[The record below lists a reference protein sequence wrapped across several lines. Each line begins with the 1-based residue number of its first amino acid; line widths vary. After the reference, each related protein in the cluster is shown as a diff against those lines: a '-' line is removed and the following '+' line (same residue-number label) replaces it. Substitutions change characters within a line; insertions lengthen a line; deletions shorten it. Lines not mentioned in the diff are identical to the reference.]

1 MCAKKMQSE
10 NPRLVELARKINEGY
25 GKLVGAM
32 RTSLEQAKEIGL
44 ALLEAKMDVQ
54 LKGDLQFHKWIE
66 ENCKVSVPQAQR
78 YMRVAKMW
86 KDLKEQ
92 MTEKELEDLTLVGA
106 LKLLSHKGKG
116 ETAPVTKTVPAKLTI
131 STKDLNEHLA
141 YADDIEFKEKSSAS
155 KLVEKQAAQI
165 AQQILRLVSDEEGLK
180 DRDGNPLDK
189 IAVALAVLGQ
199 IKFSLDA
206 DLLFNVVDEVETA
219 EVVVSDTTESNTS
232 QASQPDVEAHR
243 RNGKGEL
250 AFA

>member
-86 KDLKEQ
+86 KDLQKR
-92 MTEKELEDLTLVGA
+92 K
-106 LKLLSHKGKG
+106 
-116 ETAPVTKTVPAKLTI
+116 
-131 STKDLNEHLA
+131 
-141 YADDIEFKEKSSAS
+141 
-155 KLVEKQAAQI
+155 
-165 AQQILRLVSDEEGLK
+165 
-180 DRDGNPLDK
+180 
-189 IAVALAVLGQ
+189 
-199 IKFSLDA
+199 
-206 DLLFNVVDEVETA
+206 
-219 EVVVSDTTESNTS
+219 
-232 QASQPDVEAHR
+232 
-243 RNGKGEL
+243 
-250 AFA
+250 